1 LAACGLE
8 TGERRTRGAALL
20 TPQELAVARRAASG
34 LTNRQVARE
43 LVISVKTVEYHLG
56 RLYPKLGIDSRHQL
70 ASRLADAQD

>member
-1 LAACGLE
+1 LAACGVG
-8 TGERRTRGAALL
+8 TAERRTGVAGLL

-70 ASRLADAQD
+70 ATRLAGEQD